1 MITTTIRKKLLT
13 IIFTG
18 ILASLGTL
26 TMNLKPKPSF
36 GAERISFS
44 LPVLGEFYISVNSLE
59 LYAREGTITP
69 ELEFYTKR
77 LKPETVKRL
86 RQALQKQFDVNPTD
100 VYRMTNIPM
109 GKRVL
114 RQLGEVVSTHRE
126 RNGLYAIRSA
136 LILAAADSEGL
147 NLINF
152 LRYFP
157 TQEIRLN
164 AKSIFSL
171 LNEAKNFFTYKQ
183 STVEAIAEQARREAV
198 AQSEVDF
205 EQMPNLLETGSY
217 AVERKTMTLAI
228 ERVRQ
233 TRLGLSLDYRLQT
246 DIYLPQNLRQPAPL
260 VVISHG
266 FTSGRS
272 NFDYLAKHLAS
283 HGYIIVVPEHI
294 GSNSKFTEAVLR
306 GELSVDVS
314 PFEYYSRPLDITL
327 LLNQI
332 ENQAEFQG
340 LINWSQVGIL
350 GHSFGGNTALVM
362 SGAPLNLARISQVC
376 QQNKLTLNTSIL
388 LQCRAS
394 HLPPGEYNHSDPR
407 IKAVAVVNPV
417 TSSILGPE
425 SMSKIAIPTMIL
437 GGSEDIIT
445 PFIEEQAHP
454 FLWLTTKHKY
464 LGVMVGGSHNSSS
477 SARGVAN
484 LPKLLK
490 GVRPD
495 LGRSY
500 LKAMSL
506 AFFEVH
512 LRERVSSERPEPIDR
527 GTPVTADSVVLRR
540 SNGDYQSYLSAA
552 YAQTIS
558 TEKLPFYL
566 IKSLTP
572 EQLAQAYG
580 KTPPTPPIP
589 GPVVAVAP
597 SKNANILAEIKQ
609 TKALKIAMRSDA
621 PPFGYIDT
629 QGNLW
634 TGYCED
640 LADSLGGYLAQ
651 KLNIASGIEV
661 IKLPSSL
668 ENRFELVRQN
678 AVHLECGPNT
688 IRTDLEDV
696 SFSDLFFASGT
707 RFLLTKNKA
716 AKVNLEGSLEGIKT
730 GVLPGSTTEQFL
742 QATYPQTE
750 LVYFEGAKG
759 RSAGVKAIADGS
771 IDAFVSDGVLLSG
784 EIDRQNL
791 VRDNYQLIPEQP
803 LTCDFYGLIL
813 PQGDSQWRDTV
824 NTFLRTVQQ
833 RQKRVEWFGDYF
845 PQALSDADYCLN
857 RRR

>member
-1 MITTTIRKKLLT
+1 MIPIVFRKKFLT

-18 ILASLGTL
+18 ILASLGTVTMSL
-26 TMNLKPKPSF
+26 TPKPSF

-44 LPVLGEFYISVNSLE
+44 LPALGEFHISVDSLE
-59 LYAREGTITP
+59 LFAREGTITP

-77 LKPETVKRL
+77 FKPETVQRL

-100 VYRMTNIPM
+100 VYRMTNVPI
-109 GKRVL
+109 GERILK
-114 RQLGEVVSTHRE
+114 QLGEIVSTHRE

-136 LILAAADSEGL
+136 LILAAADSDGL

-157 TQEIRLN
+157 TQEIQLN
-164 AKSIFSL
+164 TESIFSL
-171 LNEAKNFFTYKQ
+171 LDEARTSFTYRQ
-183 STVEAIAEQARREAV
+183 STIEAIAQQANREKVEQQEI
-198 AQSEVDF
+198 DF
-205 EQMPNLLETGSY
+205 GKLPDLRQAGSY
-217 AVERKTMTLAI
+217 SVTRKTMTFDI
-228 ERVRQ
+228 KRVRQ
-233 TRLGLSLDYRLQT
+233 TRSGFAIAYNLQA
-246 DIYLPQNLRQPAPL
+246 DIYLPEDLRQPAPL
-260 VVISHG
+260 VLLSHG
-266 FTSGRS
+266 LASGRI

-294 GSNSKFTEAVLR
+294 GSNSEFTEAVLR
-306 GELSVDVS
+306 GELGVGVS
-314 PFEYYSRPLDITL
+314 PFEFRSRPLDITL

-332 ENQAEFQG
+332 EKHSEFKG
-340 LINWSQVGIL
+340 RINWEQAGIF
-350 GHSFGGNTALVM
+350 GHSFGGETALVV
-362 SGAPLNLARISQVC
+362 SGAPLNYKRITQVC
-376 QQNKLTLNTSIL
+376 QQNRPSLNFSIL
-388 LQCRAS
+388 LQCRAIY
-394 HLPPGEYNHSDPR
+394 LPPGEYDLRDPR
-407 IKAVAVVNPV
+407 IKAVAVANPV

-464 LGVMVGGSHNSSS
+464 LGVMVGGSHNSTS

-500 LKAMSL
+500 LKAISL
-506 AFFEVH
+506 AFFEVY
-512 LRERVSSERPEPIDR
+512 LRDR
-527 GTPVTADSVVLRR
+527 S
-540 SNGDYQSYLSAA
+540 DYQPYLSST
-552 YAQTIS
+552 YARSLSNQ
-558 TEKLPFYL
+558 ELPL
-566 IKSLTP
+566 HLVKSLTP
-572 EQLAQAYG
+572 EQLEQAYG
-580 KTPPTPPIP
+580 NTPPTPPIP
-589 GPVVAVAP
+589 EPVVAVAP
-597 SKNANILAEIKQ
+597 SKTANILAEIKQ
-609 TKALKIAMRSDA
+609 TKTLKIAMRNDA

-629 QGNLW
+629 QENLW

-640 LADSLGGYLAQ
+640 LADALGGYLTQ
-651 KLNIASGIEV
+651 KLKMTSGIEV

-696 SFSDLFFASGT
+696 IFSDLFFASGT
-707 RFLLTKNKA
+707 RFLVTKDKA
-716 AKVNLEGSLEGIKT
+716 AKVNLEGSLEGVKT

-742 QATYPQTE
+742 KATYPQTE
-750 LVYFEGAKG
+750 VVYFEGAKG
-759 RSAGVKAIADGS
+759 RSAGVTAIVDGR

-784 EIDRQNL
+784 EIERQNL
-791 VRDNYQLIPEQP
+791 VRENYQLIPETP

-813 PQGDSQWRDTV
+813 PEGDPKWRNLV
-824 NTFLRTVQQ
+824 NTFLRDEQHRKQ
-833 RQKRVEWFGDYF
+833 RIKWLGDHY
-845 PQALSDADYCLN
+845 PQAVDDADYCLN